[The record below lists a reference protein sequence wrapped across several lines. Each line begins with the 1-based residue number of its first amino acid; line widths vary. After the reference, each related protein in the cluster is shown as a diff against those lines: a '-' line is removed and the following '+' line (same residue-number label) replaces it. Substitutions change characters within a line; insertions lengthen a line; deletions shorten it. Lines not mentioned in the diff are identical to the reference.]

1 MILNRQIKNFLSII
15 FLIVFLAISS
25 TFVLALDE
33 GFYSTIS
40 LSYQPID
47 KEGLTYNEYEIVG
60 ETTENVVREN
70 TMDLL
75 TTDGY
80 KQRVYN
86 RLERVSVPPFT
97 KVDIGY
103 YWYNNTPSTVNIEK
117 VRVPLSR
124 EIQYRGDVT
133 RLLYDI
139 GFEEGTTYTDDI
151 CRGGKYIDFDGPGLI
166 SSNMYQDARKG
177 IVLGTLTVKPSVEI
191 SKYEITDLGGKYFKL
206 KIYVRNNT
214 EEYLKNIWIN
224 YKGNVSK
231 IIDLQS
237 YEEQVLEVY
246 KECEYNDEYIN
257 CGKMRIYDNNT
268 RAHCWVYGSSWDNYL
283 RPDSI
288 SLFNRIDNEWIK
300 GAQTKPEVESFC
312 IQRIP
317 YRYWTEDMIV
327 YKEPPPQIET
337 HQYWENLLDIQVLPI
352 TKQNNYKIDGFL
364 RLLKPLR
371 IDNLKCYEITS
382 NYTELCSKS
391 SKISHR

>member
-1 MILNRQIKNFLSII
+1 MKYILSIFLLLLTSVNPI
-15 FLIVFLAISS
+15 F
-25 TFVLALDE
+25 ALDE

-40 LSYQPID
+40 LSYQPIE
-47 KEGLTYNEYEIVG
+47 KEELIFNEFEIVG
-60 ETTENVVREN
+60 EITEDVVREN

-80 KQRVYN
+80 RQRIYN
-86 RLERVSVPPFT
+86 KFERVSVPPFT
-97 KVDIGY
+97 KIDIGY
-103 YWYNNTPSTVNIEK
+103 YWYNNTPEIVNVEK
-117 VRVPLSR
+117 VRIPLSR

-133 RLLYDI
+133 KLLYDI
-139 GFEEGTTYTDDI
+139 GFKEGVTCTNVI
-151 CRGGKYIDFDGPGLI
+151 CRGGKYVEFDGPGLI
-166 SSNMYQDARKG
+166 SSNMYQNARKG

-231 IIDLQS
+231 IIELQS

-246 KECEYNDEYIN
+246 KECEYNEEYIN
-257 CGKMRIYDNNT
+257 CGKIRIYDNNT

-288 SLFNRIDNEWIK
+288 SLFNRIDDEWVL

-317 YRYWTEDMIV
+317 YRYWTEDMVI
-327 YKEPPPQIET
+327 YKEAPPEIET
-337 HQYWENLLDIQVLPI
+337 HQYWENLLDIEVLPI
-352 TKQNNYKIDGFL
+352 TKQDIYTSNSFS

-371 IDNLKCYEITS
+371 IDNLKCYEVTS
-382 NYTELCSKS
+382 KYTGLCPKS
-391 SKISHR
+391 SKIFNR